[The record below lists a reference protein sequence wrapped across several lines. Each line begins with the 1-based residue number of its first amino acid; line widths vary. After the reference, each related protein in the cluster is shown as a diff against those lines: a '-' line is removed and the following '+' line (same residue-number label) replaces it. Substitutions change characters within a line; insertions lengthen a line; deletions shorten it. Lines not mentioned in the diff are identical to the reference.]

1 MLKWK
6 VLAVLGLS
14 FGAVGIGWG
23 YAQEKKAIG
32 FYELRGYKLQ
42 PGKLDALAERFASR
56 TAAI

>member
-1 MLKWK
+1 L
-6 VLAVLGLS
+6 
-14 FGAVGIGWG
+14 G